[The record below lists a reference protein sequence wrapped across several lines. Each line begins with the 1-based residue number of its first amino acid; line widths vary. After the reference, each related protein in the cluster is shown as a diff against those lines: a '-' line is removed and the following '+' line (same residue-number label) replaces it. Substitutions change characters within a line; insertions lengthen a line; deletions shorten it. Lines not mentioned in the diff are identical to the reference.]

1 MPAFEEPV
9 CWRKRKMTRTLAAA
23 LACTALTAFA
33 AIPAAVQA
41 QTSPASLAKGYK
53 APRNHW
59 GQPDLSGNWT
69 NATITPF
76 ERDAK
81 LGERLALTPDEAAA
95 LEGANAKLNE
105 DGAKPTDPNL
115 KVTDLPQE
123 CGRGFRGVDCGYN
136 NFWVDPGTK
145 LIRFNGEARASVI
158 VEPKNGRMPAL
169 TPTAQ
174 KAVQARLGNARVGN
188 FDGPERRPL
197 GERCIMS
204 FGSSAGPPMLPS
216 LYNNNYAIIQNGDT
230 VMIQVEMVHDT
241 RLVRLNAEHDKSG
254 VRKWMGDSVGRWEGE
269 TLVVDTID
277 MRPEQTLRG
286 GGGAG
291 NLHVVERFTRISP
304 QQILYQFELNDPTT
318 YTAPIKGE
326 VAFNATKGPIYEYA
340 CHEGNYAL
348 PGILAGARAEEK
360 QGREMEGSRGAVKE
374 EGAEGG

>member
-1 MPAFEEPV
+1 
-9 CWRKRKMTRTLAAA
+9 MTRTLAAA
-23 LACTALTAFA
+23 LAFTALTTLA
-33 AIPAAVQA
+33 AIPAAAQA
-41 QTSPASLAKGYK
+41 QSSPAAIAKGYK

-59 GQPDLSGNWT
+59 GQPDLSGAWT

-81 LGERLALTPDEAAA
+81 LGDRLVLTPEEAAA
-95 LEGANAKLNE
+95 AEGANAKLNE
-105 DGAKPTDPNL
+105 DGAKPTDPKL
-115 KVTDLPQE
+115 KVTDLPYE
-123 CGRGFRGVDCGYN
+123 CGRGFKGVDCGYN

-145 LIRFNGEARASVI
+145 IIRMNGEARASVI
-158 VEPKNGRMPAL
+158 VEPRNGRMPPL
-169 TPTAQ
+169 TPAAM
-174 KAVQARLGNARVGN
+174 KAIQARFGNARMGN

-216 LYNNNYAIIQNGDT
+216 LYNNNYAIMQTPDT

-241 RLVRLNAEHDKSG
+241 RLIRLNAEHDKSG
-254 VRKWMGDSVGRWEGE
+254 VRKWMGDSVGHWEGE
-269 TLVVDTID
+269 TLVVDTIN

-286 GGGAG
+286 GGSAAG
-291 NLHVVERFTRISP
+291 LHVVERFTRISP
-304 QQILYQFELNDPTT
+304 QQILYQFELDDPAT

-326 VAFNATKGPIYEYA
+326 VAFNTTKGPIYEYA

-360 QGREMEGSRGAVKE
+360 AGREMEGNRGEVKE
-374 EGAEGG
+374 EGEEAAKPAP